1 MGLEDTIQQLQR
13 DLRSGRFTNEA
24 AVSQGAVLPILSALG
39 WPVFDT
45 STVAPEYTVEG
56 RRVDFALCHSDERPV
71 VFLEVKR
78 VGGAEGADRQLFEY
92 AFHKGVPLAVL
103 TDGQEWHFYLPA
115 EQGDYQ
121 DRRVYK
127 LDLLERDIAECRGRL
142 ERYLSH
148 EAVASGRAID
158 SARSDY
164 RDVSRQRQ
172 IQQALPRAWEKL
184 LEEPDELLMELLADK
199 AEDLCGFKPDPDTCA
214 QFLERIG
221 KPSSVEPSPIQ
232 RRPPQEAARPR
243 PRNTGGGIGFVFQ
256 GEQHR
261 TGSAREVMTSLFQ
274 TLAAQD
280 PTFLERFAARRHGR
294 KRRFVARDKFELYPQ
309 RRDLCENCSFEVAPG
324 WFIGTNYA
332 KREIEKIIRLA
343 CEVAGLRFGSD
354 VVINLGE

>member
-1 MGLEDTIQQLQR
+1 M
-13 DLRSGRFTNEA
+13 
-24 AVSQGAVLPILSALG
+24 
-39 WPVFDT
+39 
-45 STVAPEYTVEG
+45 
-56 RRVDFALCHSDERPV
+56 
-71 VFLEVKR
+71 
-78 VGGAEGADRQLFEY
+78 
-92 AFHKGVPLAVL
+92 L

-158 SARSDY
+158 STRSDY